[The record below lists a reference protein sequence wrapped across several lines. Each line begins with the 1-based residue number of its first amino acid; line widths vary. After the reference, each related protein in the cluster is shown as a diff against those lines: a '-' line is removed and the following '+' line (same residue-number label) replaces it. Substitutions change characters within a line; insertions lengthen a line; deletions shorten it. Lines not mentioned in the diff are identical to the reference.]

1 MPPITF
7 SYIDVQDLLLWW
19 PQTICKFIFWPYIT
33 FKTFWD
39 FLTWRV
45 SDLELFEYGESL
57 ISLYKFRLVW
67 QNDWKNAIL
76 IWPPRPQWSRN
87 SPKIAFVLLKLLD
100 YIWELLI
107 LGSVKSL
114 YFMKKVCFLTKMEGN
129 VSYYKYRGG

>member
-100 YIWELLI
+100 YIWELLRSGGAHCALPHTFKLCWKAI
-107 LGSVKSL
+107 LERVKLSL
-114 YFMKKVCFLTKMEGN
+114 RTKA
-129 VSYYKYRGG
+129 